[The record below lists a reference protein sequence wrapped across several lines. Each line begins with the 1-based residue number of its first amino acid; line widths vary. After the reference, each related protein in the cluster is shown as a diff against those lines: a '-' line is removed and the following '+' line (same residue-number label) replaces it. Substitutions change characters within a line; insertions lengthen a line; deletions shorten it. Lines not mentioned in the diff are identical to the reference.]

1 MRLIAD
7 LWYAFRNLLHHPG
20 FALIAILS
28 ISLGVGLNSAMF
40 SFVDSML
47 LRPLPVPDPGRV
59 VAVVSTSADTR
70 AGEMSYP
77 DFSDLRDQSRSLA
90 ALTCYSLSPM
100 GVSTNRDEVA
110 EMNLGVIA
118 SGNFFTG
125 LGIEIPLGRGF
136 RPEEDSTP
144 GRDLVTVISHSLW
157 ERKFAS
163 DPQAIGRKLRINGA
177 EFTVIGVAPE
187 GFTGPQ
193 AFVMPDVYVPVN
205 SYPQAIPNSR
215 SDFLSARGS
224 RGFTLLGRLKP
235 QVDQAQAQAELGI
248 LAQRLAA
255 QYPETNGGARG
266 VAVLNY
272 RQYRFASDSI
282 DSTLGLMLLAITS
295 LVLVIACANVANLV
309 LGRGA
314 ARAKEIAIRM
324 AIGGSRWQ
332 LVRQLLIESLILAL
346 AGGAAGVAVAYAAQQ
361 YFLTIPLPSDFPIS
375 FGIRMDLRL
384 IVFSFAV
391 TIGTALLFGLLP
403 AFRSTRGDLSS
414 AIKASDQGPG
424 KAAFWRGRLAGRN
437 LLVMA
442 QLTFSVVLLILSAFF
457 VRGFAA
463 ARKADPG
470 FRVDHT
476 LFFAM
481 DTTLVR
487 YDHAKTRDFVRKLE
501 DRLREQPGVK
511 NASVSYTLPFDNHQ
525 DMRKL
530 ILDGY
535 RTKDGEAYP
544 TAWSNVVDEHFFPLM
559 EMPVVRGRAFD
570 SRDTASSPRV
580 IVINEELAARMWPGR
595 EAVGQRLRLERAE
608 DPEVQVIGVT
618 KTSKYMFW
626 AETPQMAVWIPFS
639 QGDQSHVV
647 VELRTAGDPAEMA
660 AIARAQVRALDP
672 DMPIVRMST
681 LASFYEDRFMLGPRV
696 LVQMVTGTGVVGL
709 LLAVIGL
716 YGVVAYAVS
725 RRTREIGIRMAVGAR
740 PGDVLRMVL
749 GQGLGFTAAGVVI
762 GIAVAMPASK
772 FLQTF
777 AIGVSTHDPAILL
790 SVAAILTSVMIVA
803 CWIPARRAS
812 RVDPTR
818 ALRQE

>member
-7 LWYAFRNLLHHPG
+7 LRYACRNLIHHPG

-59 VAVVSTSADTR
+59 VAVVSTAADTR
-70 AGEMSYP
+70 AGDLSYP
-77 DFSDLRDQSRSLA
+77 DFNDLRDQSRSLA
-90 ALTCYSLSPM
+90 ALTCYSLTPM
-100 GVSTNRDEVA
+100 GISTNRDEVA
-110 EMNLGVIA
+110 EMNLGIIA

-125 LGIEIPLGRGF
+125 LGIEIPLGRAF

-144 GRDLVTVISHSLW
+144 GRDLVAVISHSLW

-193 AFVMPDVYVPVN
+193 AFVMPDVYVPTN
-205 SYPQAIPNSR
+205 SYPQAIPNSK
-215 SDFLSARGS
+215 SDYLTARGN
-224 RGFTLLGRLKP
+224 RNFTLLGRLKP
-235 QVDQAQAQAELGI
+235 QVDQAQAQAELAI
-248 LAQRLAA
+248 LAQRLSA
-255 QYPETNGGARG
+255 QYPETNRGRG
-266 VAVLNY
+266 VTALTY
-272 RQYRFASDSI
+272 RQFRFATDSI

-332 LVRQLLIESLILAL
+332 LVRQLLIESLILAF
-346 AGGAAGVAVAYAAQQ
+346 AGGAAGIAVAYAAQQ
-361 YFLTIPLPSDFPIS
+361 YFMTIPLPSDFPIS

-403 AFRSTRGDLSS
+403 ALRSTRGDLSS
-414 AIKASDQGPG
+414 SIKASDQGPG

-437 LLVMA
+437 LLVIA

-463 ARKADPG
+463 ARHVNPG

-481 DTTLVR
+481 DTRLVR

-511 NASVSYTLPFDNHQ
+511 DASVSYTLPFDNHQ

-535 RTKDGEAYP
+535 RAKDGEAYP
-544 TAWSNVVDEHFFPLM
+544 TAWSNVVDEHYFPLM
-559 EMPVVRGRAFD
+559 EMPVSRGRAFD
-570 SRDTASSPRV
+570 SRDTASSPHV
-580 IVINEELAARMWPGR
+580 VVINEELAARMWPGR
-595 EAVGQRLRLERAE
+595 EAVGQRLRLDRAE

-618 KTSKYMFW
+618 KTTKYMFW
-626 AETPQMAVWIPFS
+626 AETPQMAVWLPFS
-639 QGDQSHVV
+639 QDDQSHVV
-647 VELRTAGDPAEMA
+647 VELRTAGDPSEMA

-681 LASFYEDRFMLGPRV
+681 LASFYEDRYMLGPRV

-749 GQGLGFTAAGVVI
+749 SQGLGFTAAGVVI
-762 GIAVAMPASK
+762 GIALAMPASK

-790 SVAAILTSVMIVA
+790 SVTIILTSVMIVA